1 MFAKENMK
9 LMSRMLKV
17 SENTINEWEN
27 CTKIIDSIDVLNVLF
42 AYRFSPPDMICYLRF
57 TKQYSSLNK

>member
-27 CTKIIDSIDVLNVLF
+27 CTKIIDLIDVLNVLF
-42 AYRFSPPDMICYLRF
+42 AYTFSPPDMICYLRF
-57 TKQYSSLNK
+57 AKQYSSLNK